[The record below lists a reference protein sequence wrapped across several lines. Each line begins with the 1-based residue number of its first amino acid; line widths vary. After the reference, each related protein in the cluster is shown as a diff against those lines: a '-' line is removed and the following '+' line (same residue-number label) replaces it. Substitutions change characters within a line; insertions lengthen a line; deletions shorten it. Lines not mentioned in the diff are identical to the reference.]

1 MSVER
6 RDKSDIPR
14 THAAME
20 IIYMEVKAA
29 LIHPDKFKYLMK
41 MRAYDGSS
49 VCAGGIHILRLR
61 FDARGHIPADGTSR
75 GDPACCALSN

>member
-14 THAAME
+14 PHAAME

-29 LIHPDKFKYLMK
+29 LMQQDKFKYLMK
-41 MRAYDGSS
+41 MRTY
-49 VCAGGIHILRLR
+49 
-61 FDARGHIPADGTSR
+61 
-75 GDPACCALSN
+75 